1 VVKKLLVL
9 AALLL
14 VSACGVK
21 PTPVVPAGPAP
32 TLRNPATNG
41 RGTDLILY
49 FVLDG
54 RVTPVTRSTGST
66 VGVTTALTTLLDGPS
81 YAESADGYAT
91 TLPAETGPIALSA
104 GSPTTI
110 TFSFPLKTL
119 GQIAI
124 NQLVCTAFAA
134 LAADGNYVVDGAITL
149 AGSDFQLPSQTCQ
162 AF

>member
-9 AALLL
+9 AVLFL
-14 VSACGVK
+14 VAACGVK

-41 RGTDLILY
+41 LGTDLTLY

-54 RVTPVTRSTGST
+54 RVTPVTRSAGST
-66 VGVTTALTTLLDGPS
+66 TGVDTALSTLLAGPS
-81 YAESADGYAT
+81 YAEASDGYAT
-91 TLPAETGPIALSA
+91 MLPSETGPIALSP
-104 GSPTTI
+104 GPPTTV
-110 TFSFPLKTL
+110 TFSFPLKQLTP
-119 GQIAI
+119 IAV

-134 LAADGNYVVDGAITL
+134 LAADGDHVVDGAITL

>member
-1 VVKKLLVL
+1 MKKLLVL

-14 VSACGVK
+14 VGACGVK

-41 RGTDLILY
+41 LGTDLTLY

-54 RVTPVTRSTGST
+54 RVTPVTRSTGDA
-66 VGVTTALTTLLDGPS
+66 VGVSEALATLLGGPS
-81 YAESADGYAT
+81 YAETADGYAT
-91 TLPAETGPIALSA
+91 MLPAETGPITLSS
-104 GSPTTI
+104 GTPTTI
-110 TFSFPLKTL
+110 TFSFPLKRLT
-119 GQIAI
+119 QIAV
-124 NQLVCTAFAA
+124 NQLVCTAVAA
-134 LAADGNYVVDGAITL
+134 LVADGGYVADGAITL